1 MNDLRELIG
10 QTVTATIFEND
21 IRCKV
26 IDLQIEDYYFQEKGE
41 AIRITVN
48 AVPIGE
54 TPKGF
59 DYEDLIGIPLCD
71 ITK

>member
-10 QTVTATIFEND
+10 QTVTATIREND

-41 AIRITVN
+41 DINITVN

-54 TPKGF
+54 MPKGF
-59 DYEDLIGIPLCD
+59 FYEDLIGIPLCD